1 MGQVLRNSENQELA
15 RWQDLSLC
23 SLSLY
28 LCFFLWVALFL
39 LTPDDFPFLGG
50 HHGLWQHLNFIYY
63 NFVREKTDSTPKCQI
78 KKIPGIDWIQPIN
91 STRQS
96 PVASEWGYMRPA
108 GPGAH
113 PFVCRGGDVSRE
125 GIIVSWADTPKKCEL
140 QYPGGLIWTWLWSY
154 CVSPA
159 IVGNRSRPGGML
171 KMYFLIT
178 KIFLYFGT
186 CCIFSS
192 LKNRHK
198 MTMPDGN
205 KMQCFF
211 PPPPPAER
219 IPKELLQIAGSLSRG
234 GWR

>member
-1 MGQVLRNSENQELA
+1 MGQFLRNSENQELA

-50 HHGLWQHLNFIYY
+50 CHGLWQHLNFIYY
-63 NFVREKTDSTPKCQI
+63 SFVREKTDSTPKCQI

-91 STRQS
+91 SARQS

-125 GIIVSWADTPKKCEL
+125 GIIVSWGDTPKNCEL
-140 QYPGGLIWTWLWSY
+140 QYPGAWFEPDCG
-154 CVSPA
+154 P
-159 IVGNRSRPGGML
+159 IV
-171 KMYFLIT
+171 FLQLLLET
-178 KIFLYFGT
+178 DQDVFLNNQDIF
-186 CCIFSS
+186 IFWN
-192 LKNRHK
+192 LLHL
-198 MTMPDGN
+198 
-205 KMQCFF
+205 FF
-211 PPPPPAER
+211 TE
-219 IPKELLQIAGSLSRG
+219 E
-234 GWR
+234 